1 VNSFRYRSFLLCVL
15 LVAAATGAVAQNY
28 AFPAATP
35 NTDVLCS
42 LCPGRE
48 TLLTIGYPPVLRFV
62 GRWADAE
69 IEHDYQQNFRT
80 ARPKLA
86 RYVPGKNRLY
96 TLLGSALAVYDADR
110 FFARLS
116 ARPQEQMTPATLVPT
131 AGGSGRNVA
140 FFGPPEVFLWWDAFF
155 YAENG
160 GGWITPFEDGQERLW
175 DFDWDDRGNV
185 YLAYSTFG
193 WGIVKDSGDNGGGW
207 MQTVSQTVK
216 VNSITPDH
224 ILAVKTSDGR
234 YYAAVSDK
242 TSPSTLQIWDTSNPA
257 VPIKQPE
264 ITGRS
269 FYLWA
274 KDSTGSRVA
283 ITEYSGGLSIF
294 TTDDFVRTGTPII
307 RFEAGGGGTFKL
319 VTSDGTNFY
328 AYGASGSGPFISVVS
343 PSGNTYVEKRY
354 PTNGYGVPQGM
365 HYGDGYLA
373 IFGVEIPPVGT
384 WNIRVYKVG
393 PGSLT
398 EIPFEMPVPGSN
410 GTRQQPFWSMYYGA
424 NAPQGYARP
433 NYNLIMDATP
443 VKVGSKINLVVSAY
457 GLGDVWEIKAGDSL
471 TARLTGSVET
481 PNPHSAAAAGTGP
494 FYGDR
499 QSFTSSLASGNV
511 ANVTWDYG
519 DNTSAS
525 SVTNGVVKHQYGGVT
540 SLASLPLVRRA
551 TASNAVDLTMSDTVS
566 VTLAAPQ
573 VGFQLANTT
582 YLFRQ
587 PDASSTAP
595 IVVGDSFFDASDGS
609 VEGHYTDWVL
619 DSASNKKLPSEAF
632 GVGACGV
639 HSLAFNTHYGP
650 YSGTGSAI
658 TASSDL
664 PLSISPFVYT
674 VRPYVITV
682 QEPGPATINDPNAVF
697 TAAVRTAGAA
707 DLPSGVATPVTYKW
721 EVIDASQTTILNAA
735 GSATLGTIP
744 SFSVPRT
751 TFSTLGLRVRLST
764 TVAAS
769 AVPGTGCSSLA
780 SAVAQSS
787 ELNGP
792 DPVIVK
798 TGCSTVG
805 SPCSFTVTSA
815 KNPTLAGW
823 SFAWT
828 VNPTVTNSGTTAAVF
843 SPQFTTTTDYS
854 VGVTVTNGIGSKTAT
869 LSGQHIDKPLCS
881 SAPDNINNA
890 IGINNNNVPNPGDTV
905 TFIMFPRGWTP
916 SVECDKFAWTFG
928 DGGTSTEM
936 VPSHVYNT
944 AGTYNVSLVLT
955 GALAT
960 NTYTTTVTIGTSA
973 PPPPP
978 PPPNNGGCSAPQA
991 NSAYVAYT
999 GPLSSCTA
1007 VAGACNTGELV
1018 QFGLWPDSGY
1028 SLSCGTTSILWNFGD
1043 GTFGS
1048 GLNPTHAYS
1057 GSGIFHA
1064 QATLSNGGGSFTYAH
1079 DVRVGTVANV
1089 CSTLTNQNV
1098 SIGLT
1103 GTGCTETSPS
1113 GTCKAQD
1120 LIAFRPVGTGYDFSC
1135 PATHTYDWD
1144 FGDGSSHSTAQSPSH
1159 SFAGPGTYNVKLLVS
1174 NGTSSATITRTLTLS
1189 SSGGVGG
1196 GPCGPMEADVNVY
1209 VSYFGDGCG
1218 PFSGNC
1224 SAKTDVAFGVTSRGY
1239 VFECAPHTYAWDFG
1253 DGTHSTDKAPT
1264 HRYTADG
1271 TYHVT
1276 VHLSNGSAAVD
1287 LTSTVKVVGA
1297 PPVAPRGGHAVRH

>member
-1 VNSFRYRSFLLCVL
+1 MNSTRYRSFLLCVL

-28 AFPAATP
+28 AFPALTP
-35 NTDVLCS
+35 NTDVVCS
-42 LCPGRE
+42 GCPGRE
-48 TLLTIGYPPVLRFV
+48 TLLTVGYPPVLRFV

-86 RYVPGKNRLY
+86 RFVPGRNRLY

-110 FFARLS
+110 FFARLN
-116 ARPQEQMTPATLVPT
+116 ARPQEQMAPATQVPT
-131 AGGSGRNVA
+131 AGGSGRSIA
-140 FFGPPEVFLWWDAFF
+140 FFGPAEVFLWWDAFF

-193 WGIVKDSGDNGGGW
+193 WGIVKDSGDMGGGW
-207 MQTVSQTVK
+207 MQTLSQTVK
-216 VNSITPDH
+216 SNSLTPDH
-224 ILAVKTSDGR
+224 IMSLKTSDGH

-242 TSPSTLQIWDTSNPA
+242 NLPSLLQIWDVQNPSLP
-257 VPIKQPE
+257 VKQPE
-264 ITGRS
+264 IAGRS

-274 KDSTGSRVA
+274 KNSTGSNVA
-283 ITEYSGGLSIF
+283 ITEYSGGLAIF
-294 TTDDFVRTGTPII
+294 TTDNFVRTGTPII
-307 RFEAGGGGTFKL
+307 RFEAGGGGTFKM

-328 AYGASGSGPFISVVS
+328 AYGASGSGPFISVIS
-343 PSGNTYVEKRY
+343 PSGNTYVEKRF
-354 PTNGYGVPQGM
+354 PTNGYGVPQGI

-373 IFGVEIPPVGT
+373 IYGVEVPPVGT

-393 PGSLT
+393 PGTLT

-424 NAPQGYARP
+424 NAPQGYTRP
-433 NYNLIMDATP
+433 NYNLFMDVAP
-443 VKVGSKINLVVSAY
+443 VKVGSKIYLVLAAY
-457 GLGDVWEIKAGDSL
+457 GLGDVWEVKAGDSL
-471 TARLTGSVET
+471 SARLTAAADVT
-481 PNPHSAAAAGTGP
+481 NPHSAAAAGSGP

-499 QSFTSSLASGNV
+499 QAFTSSLASGNV
-511 ANVTWDYG
+511 ANVSWDYG
-519 DNTSAS
+519 DNTSDSAA
-525 SVTNGVVKHQYGGVT
+525 TNGVVKHQYGGVT
-540 SLASLPLVRRA
+540 SLASLPLVRHA
-551 TASNAVDLTMSDTVS
+551 TASNVLDLTMNDTVS

-573 VGFQLANTT
+573 ARFQLANTT

-619 DSASNKKLPSEAF
+619 DGTSNKKLPSEAF
-632 GVGACGV
+632 SVGTCGA
-639 HSLAFNTHYGP
+639 HTLAFNTHYGP
-650 YSGTGSAI
+650 YSGTGSGI

-682 QEPGPATINDPNAVF
+682 QEPGPASIGDPNAVF
-697 TAAVRTAGAA
+697 STALRIAGAS
-707 DLPSGVATPVTYKW
+707 DLPAGAGTAVTYKW
-721 EVIDASQTTILNAA
+721 EVIDANQATILNAT

-751 TFSTLGLRVRLST
+751 TFSTLGLRVRLTT

-798 TGCSTVG
+798 TGCVTVG
-805 SPCSFTVTSA
+805 SPCSYTVTSA

-828 VNPTVTNSGTTAAVF
+828 VNPTVTSPGTTSAVF
-843 SPQFTTTTDYS
+843 TPQFTTTTDYS
-854 VGVTVTNGIGSKTAT
+854 VGVTVTNGIGSKVAT

-890 IGINNNNVPNPGDTV
+890 IGINNNTTPNPGDTV
-905 TFIMFPRGWTP
+905 TFIMFPRGWAP
-916 SVECDKFAWTFG
+916 SVECDKFAWSFG

-936 VPSHVYNT
+936 VPTHVYNS
-944 AGTYNVSLVLT
+944 AGTYNVSLILT

-960 NTYTTTVTIGTSA
+960 NTYTTTVTIGTVA

-978 PPPNNGGCSAPQA
+978 PPPGGCSTPQA
-991 NSAYVAYT
+991 SSAYVGYT
-999 GPLSSCTA
+999 GPASGCTA
-1007 VAGACNTGELV
+1007 VTVSGCNAGESI
-1018 QFGLWPDSGY
+1018 QFQLWPDSGY
-1028 SLSCGTTSILWNFGD
+1028 NLNCPSTTITWSFGD
-1043 GTFGS
+1043 NTNGS
-1048 GLNPTHAYS
+1048 GLSPTHTYS
-1057 GSGIFHA
+1057 GPGIYHA
-1064 QATLSNGGGSFTYAH
+1064 QAIVLNSGGSFTYPQ
-1079 DVRVGTVANV
+1079 DVKVGNV
-1089 CSTLTNQNV
+1089 QQTQCGTLTQQSV
-1098 SIGLT
+1098 AIGFT
-1103 GTGCTETSPS
+1103 GTNCTEVG
-1113 GTCKAQD
+1113 GTCSAGSV
-1120 LIAFRPVGTGYDFSC
+1120 AFRPVGTGYNFSC
-1135 PATHTYDWD
+1135 NATHSYDWD
-1144 FGDGSSHSTAQSPSH
+1144 FGDGSAHSTQAQPLH
-1159 SFAGPGTYNVKLLVS
+1159 AYAGAGTFNVKLLVG
-1174 NGTSSATITRTLTLS
+1174 NGTSSTTVSRSIVIGSTDSHGTGTCAAI
-1189 SSGGVGG
+1189 V
-1196 GPCGPMEADVNVY
+1196 PDINVY
-1209 VSYFGDGCG
+1209 VTFFGDGCNAI
-1218 PFSGNC
+1218 SGNC
-1224 SAKTDVAFGVTSRGY
+1224 SAKADIAFDVNATGY
-1239 VFECAPHTYAWDFG
+1239 DFTCASHTYSWDFG
-1253 DGTHSTDKAPT
+1253 DGGHGTGKTPL

-1271 TYHVT
+1271 TYHVV
-1276 VHLSNGSAAVD
+1276 VHFSNGSATAD
-1287 LTSTVKVVGA
+1287 LNATVKVVGA
-1297 PPVAPRGGHAVRH
+1297 TPVAPRGGHAVRH